1 LLEHGLAHASQLFT
15 SVELHNIGVLPDTT
29 VSTSTT
35 MSVDGE
41 IFMASFDFKGDCA
54 DQILE
59 LLREAYPGVE
69 LPERLSGEHRI
80 CHFPNLTL

>member
-1 LLEHGLAHASQLFT
+1 
-15 SVELHNIGVLPDTT
+15 
-29 VSTSTT
+29 

-69 LPERLSGEHRI
+69 LPQRVSGEHRI
-80 CHFPNLTL
+80 CHLPQPYVGLAAEVAYFHHNDEDKFAPLLVSKIF

>member
-1 LLEHGLAHASQLFT
+1 
-15 SVELHNIGVLPDTT
+15 
-29 VSTSTT
+29 